1 MAGIWQA
8 DVMSSQPS
16 ETYRAVELSKIGE
29 DRYKATN
36 TRGGETFFGSG
47 GEDPDF
53 TPVEMFLAAIAGC
66 TALNVDGISGKRAT
80 AETFDLTVSGD
91 KVRDESGNHLVNL
104 SVRFDIRFPEG
115 EDGDAARAVLPR
127 ALEQT
132 RDRLCTVSRT
142 VELGEPVELR
152 LA

>member
-1 MAGIWQA
+1 MVWQGGA
-8 DVMSSQPS
+8 MSSQPS
-16 ETYRAVELSKIGE
+16 ETYRAVELTKIGDE
-29 DRYKATN
+29 RYKATN
-36 TRGGETFFGSG
+36 ARGGETFFGSG

-53 TPVEMFLAAIAGC
+53 TPVEMFLASIAAC

-104 SVRFDIRFPEG
+104 SVTFDIRFPEG
-115 EDGDAARAVLPR
+115 EAGDAARAVLPR
-127 ALEQT
+127 ALEQS

-142 VELGEPVELR
+142 VELGEPIELR

>member
-1 MAGIWQA
+1 
-8 DVMSSQPS
+8 MSSQPS
-16 ETYRAVELSKIGE
+16 ETYRAVELTKIGV

-36 TRGGETFFGSG
+36 ARGGETFFGSG

-80 AETFDLTVSGD
+80 AETFDMTVSGD

-104 SVRFDIRFPEG
+104 SVTFDIRFPEG

-142 VELGEPVELR
+142 VELGEPIELR

>member
-1 MAGIWQA
+1 MT
-8 DVMSSQPS
+8 SQPP
-16 ETYRAVELSKIGE
+16 ETFRSVELTKIGV

-36 TRGGETFFGSG
+36 ARGGETFFGGG

-66 TALNVDGISGKRAT
+66 TALNIDGITRKRAT
-80 AETFDLTVSGD
+80 ADTFDMTVSGN
-91 KVRDESGNHLVNL
+91 KIRDEGGNHLVNL
-104 SVRFDIRFPEG
+104 SVTFDIRFPDG
-115 EDGDAARAVLPR
+115 DDGDAARAVLPR
-127 ALEQT
+127 AMEQS

-142 VELGEPVELR
+142 VELGEPIELR

>member
-1 MAGIWQA
+1 
-8 DVMSSQPS
+8 MSSQPP
-16 ETYRAVELSKIGE
+16 ETYRAVELTKIGE
-29 DRYKATN
+29 DRYKAAN
-36 TRGGETFFGSG
+36 ARGGETFFGSG

-53 TPVEMFLAAIAGC
+53 TPVEMFLASIGAC

-80 AETFDLTVSGD
+80 ADTFDITVSGD
-91 KVRDESGNHLVNL
+91 KIRDDSGNHLVNL
-104 SVRFDIRFPEG
+104 SVTFDIRFPEG

-152 LA
+152 LT